1 MTYEITYEIIFGAQ
15 AGFIEMDA
23 RISRHPQSYN
33 MEKLLFS
40 LDSLYK
46 HNDILN

>member
-1 MTYEITYEIIFGAQ
+1 MIYEITYEIIFGAQ
-15 AGFIEMDA
+15 AGFIEMDVK
-23 RISRHPQSYN
+23 ISRQPQSYN

-46 HNDILN
+46 HNGI